1 MRPSWD
7 RAIAAS
13 LHIGKDSADSQFQI
27 DLDSTDYEG
36 LELMTQRDVLMMARN
51 LLDKVEIDV
60 P

>member
-1 MRPSWD
+1 
-7 RAIAAS
+7 